1 MAPAAELHVK
11 QPFFS
16 IVMPSRDRPEQM
28 INGIASVFQQDF
40 ADYEFIL
47 VDNST
52 NPDTFSKW
60 YSEVAPLVDRRYRY
74 LRSGGLAVRENFE
87 FAFMQARGKYVLMLT
102 DRMILDAGA
111 LSRFHQQLEPR
122 DLPVM
127 MFADGEINDPLPER
141 DFRSAINSTPLSL
154 SGFDN
159 THELLQIDSREIA
172 SKNINGESYRERYAG
187 YFTPRF
193 YNTIFANHFIT
204 SIRAR
209 YGRLI
214 NGGEPDT
221 RMAFQILDM
230 LPTIHFYNY
239 LGNLRSSAK
248 GSNAIEGRESL
259 DVAFNQ
265 WSSAST
271 DVKCALG
278 RSPVGVL
285 PLVGLGWYFE
295 WLSVIYHAQGSLK
308 GLTATN
314 RAFVRSM
321 ASFLNRYPSDDPRV
335 AGMASVIMNYADS
348 VDLDAPVEWD
358 FSVSWDR

>member
-1 MAPAAELHVK
+1 MT

-16 IVMPSRDRPEQM
+16 VVMPTRDRPEQM
-28 INGIASVFQQDF
+28 INGIASVFQQGF

-52 NPDTFSKW
+52 NSATFSKW
-60 YSEVAPLVDRRYRY
+60 YSDVAPLVDRRFRY
-74 LRSGGLAVRENFE
+74 IRSGDLGVRENFE
-87 FAFMQARGKYVLMLT
+87 FSFMQARGRYVLLLT
-102 DRMILDAGA
+102 DRMVLDAGA
-111 LSRFHQQLEPR
+111 LQLFHKQLEGK

-141 DFRSAINSTPLSL
+141 NFRTAINSTPLSL
-154 SGFDN
+154 SGFNN
-159 THELLQIDSREIA
+159 THEFFEIDSREVA
-172 SKNINGESYRERYAG
+172 SKNINGEQYRNMYAG

-193 YNTIFANHFIT
+193 YNTIFSTEFVKQ
-204 SIRAR
+204 IRAR

-221 RMAFQILDM
+221 RMAFQVLDM
-230 LPTIHFYNY
+230 LPAVHFYMY
-239 LGNLRSSAK
+239 LGNLRSSSK
-248 GSNAIEGRESL
+248 NSNALEGRESL

-265 WSSAST
+265 WSSAPI

-285 PLVGLGWYFE
+285 PLIGLGWYFE
-295 WLSVIYHAQGSLK
+295 WLSVIHSAQGSLR

-321 ASFLNRYPSDDPRV
+321 ASFLSRYPSDDPRV
-335 AGMASVIMNYADS
+335 AGMATVIMNYSDS

-358 FSVSWDR
+358 FSVKWDQ